1 MINGTLVYLPRIVA
15 RIRVGHNVG
24 KAPLTFHAPFAMRIV
39 LAALLDEGIAMKV
52 SLSFNDE
59 SYKILQRM
67 RERWEFVSDAETIR
81 EALAI
86 MRALLEQDEEGYSE
100 VEVIVQNSDGD
111 RRSLDIEFLRRQVT
125 H

>member
-1 MINGTLVYLPRIVA
+1 
-15 RIRVGHNVG
+15 
-24 KAPLTFHAPFAMRIV
+24 MRIV